1 MAVRICVWAF
11 VFVLLVLTPTTYC
24 SAARALRDSS
34 ERSLIS
40 EERYESEK
48 RSSSWSNQESGD
60 DAVPMSAQLADK
72 YATKYR
78 EWVRLQ
84 ELVTQDYSTD
94 PAAAN
99 PSVPCC

>member
-60 DAVPMSAQLADK
+60 DAVSVQLLEIGAI
-72 YATKYR
+72 YASCY
-78 EWVRLQ
+78 
-84 ELVTQDYSTD
+84 DI
-94 PAAAN
+94 N
-99 PSVPCC
+99 PFFLG